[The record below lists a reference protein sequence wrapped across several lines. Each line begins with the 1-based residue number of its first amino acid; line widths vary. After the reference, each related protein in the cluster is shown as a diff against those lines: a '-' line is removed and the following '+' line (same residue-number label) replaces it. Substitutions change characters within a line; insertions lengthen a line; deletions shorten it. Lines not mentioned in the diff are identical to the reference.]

1 MAQHDLYFRTLQES
15 KISLNPEQ
23 INGNIDD
30 HLLKNLISKIEGK
43 TNEHGIVLKIIK
55 IMDYN
60 FGTIN
65 KLNFLASVDYN
76 IKYEALLCAP
86 TKDLEIICVI
96 DNIVK
101 GYLIGH
107 NGPVIIAIQFN
118 NMDIQKF
125 EINANNIIYKSTNL
139 PINKGDYIKV
149 SIININMNLG
159 EKEIVTICKLLD
171 LASSR
176 EIEIFE
182 DEQSLTQNNINSDEY
197 I

>member
-1 MAQHDLYFRTLQES
+1 MAQNDLYFRTLQES
-15 KISLNPEQ
+15 KIALSPDQ
-23 INGNIDD
+23 INGNIDAS
-30 HLLKNLISKIEGK
+30 LLKNLVNKIEGK
-43 TNEHGIVLKIIK
+43 TNEHGIILKIIK
-55 IMDYN
+55 IIDYN
-60 FGTIN
+60 YGTIN
-65 KLNFLASVDYN
+65 KLNFLATVDYN

-86 TKDLEIICVI
+86 IKDLEIICVI

-107 NGPVIIAIQFN
+107 NGPVITAIQFN

-125 EINANNIIYKSTNL
+125 EINGNNIIYKSTNL

-159 EKEIVTICKLLD
+159 EKEIVTICKLIN
-171 LASSR
+171 LASPK
-176 EIEIFE
+176 EIEKFE
-182 DEQSLTQNNINSDEY
+182 DEQLIAQNSSNSDEY